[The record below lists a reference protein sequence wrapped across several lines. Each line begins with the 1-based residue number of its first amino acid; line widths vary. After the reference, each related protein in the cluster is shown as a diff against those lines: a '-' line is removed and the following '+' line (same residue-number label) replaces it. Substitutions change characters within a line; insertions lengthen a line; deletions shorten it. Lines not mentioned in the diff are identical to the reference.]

1 MFNHCNL
8 LPNFAVQL
16 TIACI
21 IPLLVLLHL
30 EKQLNCISKLIL
42 QATMVI
48 LQIDR
53 INFITWRHS
62 MRLWC
67 RWSTY
72 NSCFQSVASR
82 FLRHR
87 DLLSLYT
94 RRKTKEQ
101 IQNSIATKLLATC
114 FIWYLLFKVNI
125 HNIIQVDGTW
135 PRVSDLFLEIYF
147 LCLNFVYI
155 CM

>member
-8 LPNFAVQL
+8 LPNFAVQF
-16 TIACI
+16 TITCI
-21 IPLLVLLHL
+21 IHLLVLLHL
-30 EKQLNCISKLIL
+30 KKQHNCISKLIL

-62 MRLWC
+62 RTLWC
-67 RWSTY
+67 RSSTY

-82 FLRHR
+82 FLCHR

-101 IQNSIATKLLATC
+101 IQNSIATKIFGDLL
-114 FIWYLLFKVNI
+114 Y
-125 HNIIQVDGTW
+125 D
-135 PRVSDLFLEIYF
+135 IYF
-147 LCLNFVYI
+147 LK
-155 CM
+155 

>member
-1 MFNHCNL
+1 M
-8 LPNFAVQL
+8 
-16 TIACI
+16 CI
-21 IPLLVLLHL
+21 FSVLLLHL
-30 EKQLNCISKLIL
+30 KTKLNCISKLIL
-42 QATMVI
+42 QARMVI

-62 MRLWC
+62 RTLWC

-82 FLRHR
+82 FLCHR

-101 IQNSIATKLLATC
+101 IQNSIATKILAIC
-114 FIWYLLFKVNI
+114 FIWYLLFIVNI

-135 PRVSDLFLEIYF
+135 PKVFDLSLEIYF
-147 LCLNFVYI
+147 LCLNCVYI

>member
-53 INFITWRHS
+53 INIITWRHS
-62 MRLWC
+62 RTLWC
-67 RWSTY
+67 R
-72 NSCFQSVASR
+72 
-82 FLRHR
+82 
-87 DLLSLYT
+87 
-94 RRKTKEQ
+94 
-101 IQNSIATKLLATC
+101 
-114 FIWYLLFKVNI
+114 
-125 HNIIQVDGTW
+125 
-135 PRVSDLFLEIYF
+135 
-147 LCLNFVYI
+147 
-155 CM
+155 